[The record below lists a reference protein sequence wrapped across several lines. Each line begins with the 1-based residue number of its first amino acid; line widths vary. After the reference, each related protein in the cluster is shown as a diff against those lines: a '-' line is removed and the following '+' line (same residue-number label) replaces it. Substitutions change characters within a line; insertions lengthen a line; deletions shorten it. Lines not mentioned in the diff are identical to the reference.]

1 MSPAERA
8 ELACAL
14 AALDATPAEQS
25 GPGAPDEPGQ
35 RTESELAGSPRTR
48 VFALVAIIGCCLVL
62 AAWIGVLAV
71 TLPRYYR
78 AGGGRGAW
86 VGFDAGLLVTFA
98 VTAWAGWRHRQLVI
112 ACLVVLATLLCCDA
126 WFDVT
131 LDLRTSDF
139 LVSLLMALC
148 VELPLAALALIGARR
163 LMRLNVRTLGRLA
176 GRSGRVPPLWK
187 VPLYGMESRGFRTLI
202 PAAPC
207 PPPAASLVPP
217 PAVSLV
223 PRPAG
228 SAGPD
233 DLVPPEEP
241 SAPSRAGA
249 SVD

>member
-1 MSPAERA
+1 MDELRRMSPDERA

-14 AALDATPAEQS
+14 AALEAAPDPDAAA
-25 GPGAPDEPGQ
+25 GPGQPGQ
-35 RTESELAGSPRTR
+35 PGPFAESDLPGSPRTR
-48 VFALVAIIGCCLVL
+48 
-62 AAWIGVLAV
+62 
-71 TLPRYYR
+71 PRYYR
-78 AGGGRGAW
+78 SGGWRGAW
-86 VGFDAGLLVTFA
+86 VGFDLGLLITFA
-98 VTAWAGWRHRQLVI
+98 ITAWAGWRHRQLVI
-112 ACLVVLATLLCCDA
+112 VCLVVLATLLCCDA

-139 LVSLLMALC
+139 LVSVLMALC
-148 VELPLAALALIGARR
+148 VELPLAALAVVGARR
-163 LMRLNVRTLGRLA
+163 LMRLNIRTVGRLA